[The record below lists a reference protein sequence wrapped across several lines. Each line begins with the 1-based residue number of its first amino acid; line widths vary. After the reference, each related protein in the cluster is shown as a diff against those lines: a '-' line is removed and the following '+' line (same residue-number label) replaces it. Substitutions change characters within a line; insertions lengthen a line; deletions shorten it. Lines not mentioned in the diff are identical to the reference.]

1 VRGACVYS
9 PEFMLLGNQWIL
21 ELTPGGDTLSEEGMA
36 SLYLWNMS
44 DKAIEID
51 FGFSVN
57 NGSGKQVAYKRSP
70 SPHNFAPLGGINAR
84 GFTNFAERTT
94 LLSSLVDGTLVI
106 EVRMRLSV
114 PTKSVHPTFIPKN
127 PLTKMI
133 QEEFL
138 EEKYSDIMFEV
149 GGDQR
154 EDNAKKVAKTTPVI
168 FPAHRIIVAKFS
180 NTLADLCASGG
191 GDNGTNPIQI
201 DNVSPDIFR
210 LLLSYIYG
218 MTISNDD
225 MKLHA
230 KEIIDAADRFG
241 VTSLKL
247 EAEASLVN
255 NTAFD
260 IENVKEL
267 LLYADS
273 KNCAL
278 LKEAA
283 MDYLLEH
290 KESVLKNIR
299 FNDAPGSLVSD
310 VFAAIARAETVKGGG
325 GSADADDDNA
335 SHYHSMRISELRR
348 LVHDKGLDVDGSRE
362 MLIALLENDI
372 NSDNDL
378 DPDEELGEE

>member
-1 VRGACVYS
+1 
-9 PEFMLLGNQWIL
+9 
-21 ELTPGGDTLSEEGMA
+21 
-36 SLYLWNMS
+36 
-44 DKAIEID
+44 
-51 FGFSVN
+51 
-57 NGSGKQVAYKRSP
+57 
-70 SPHNFAPLGGINAR
+70 
-84 GFTNFAERTT
+84 
-94 LLSSLVDGTLVI
+94 
-106 EVRMRLSV
+106 MRLAK
-114 PTKSVHPTFIPKN
+114 PTTFVSPPFIPEN

-133 QEEFL
+133 QEEYL
-138 EEKYSDIMFEV
+138 EEKYSDIVFEV
-149 GGDQR
+149 GGGQR
-154 EDNAKKVAKTTPVI
+154 KDNAKKVAKTTPVS

-180 NTLADLCASGG
+180 NTLADLCASGA
-191 GDNGTNPIQI
+191 GDNGTTRIPIEI

-260 IENVKEL
+260 IKNVKEL

-310 VFAAIARAETVKGGG
+310 VFAAIARAETMKGGG
-325 GSADADDDNA
+325 GSADADNDNA

-372 NSDNDL
+372 NSDSYL
-378 DPDEELGEE
+378 DPEEELGEE